1 MKKALINE
9 MLEAVKAVAG
19 EEYQVST
26 EVIRKNNGVELQAV
40 IIKTAEESITPTIYL
55 DYYIDKIEKEE
66 LTVEAAA
73 EEIFTFYKAHQYP
86 EKQFD
91 VNELTERKYVL
102 DHVEYQ
108 LVNAERNADRLAG
121 APFRKLLDLAALY
134 RVVVNA
140 SSVGSA
146 SFILTNEMM
155 AVSGID
161 IEELD
166 QAAIRNTQN
175 KGFSVRT
182 MQEVMSEMMAGMP
195 KDMLEVT
202 SSGPAMY
209 VLTNHSGINGANI
222 LLFNEQLAEVAEKVK
237 DDLFILPSSIH
248 EVLAVPAGQMD
259 TSNLKNMVQNV
270 NETEVS
276 PDEILGY
283 EVYRYRRETNKL
295 ETV

>member
-1 MKKALINE
+1 M
-9 MLEAVKAVAG
+9 
-19 EEYQVST
+19 
-26 EVIRKNNGVELQAV
+26 
-40 IIKTAEESITPTIYL
+40 
-55 DYYIDKIEKEE
+55 
-66 LTVEAAA
+66 
-73 EEIFTFYKAHQYP
+73 
-86 EKQFD
+86 
-91 VNELTERKYVL
+91 
-102 DHVEYQ
+102 
-108 LVNAERNADRLAG
+108 NAEKNADRLAG

-140 SSVGSA
+140 SADGSA
-146 SFILTNEMM
+146 SFILTNKMM

-222 LLFNEQLAEVAEKVK
+222 LLFNEQLAKVAEKVK

-259 TSNLKNMVQNV
+259 TSNLKDMVQNV